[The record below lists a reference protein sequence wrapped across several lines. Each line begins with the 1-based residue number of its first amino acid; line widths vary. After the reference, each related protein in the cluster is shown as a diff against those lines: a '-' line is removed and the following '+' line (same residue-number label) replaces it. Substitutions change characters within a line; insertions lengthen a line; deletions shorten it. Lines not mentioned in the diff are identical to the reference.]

1 MKTIPATKRERREA
15 ERLQVENR
23 ARRAALAYLFTPWYS
38 ILHKR
43 PRPDM
48 RTIYGRAYWS
58 EFCRLVNDPTTAGRI
73 ADALKKQRQ
82 RAKARNEM
90 REAAAAGILNN
101 KIWQDFRA
109 NRGNVWQ
116 IFPDHLHF
124 YGGRNHWATTP
135 QDFRVLEVI
144 ARHWAGDARK

>member
-1 MKTIPATKRERREA
+1 
-15 ERLQVENR
+15 
-23 ARRAALAYLFTPWYS
+23 
-38 ILHKR
+38 
-43 PRPDM
+43 M

-58 EFCRLVNDPTTAGRI
+58 EFCRLVNDPATSGRI
-73 ADALKKQRQ
+73 VDALKKQRR

-90 REAAAAGILNN
+90 REAAAGGILNN

-116 IFPDHLHF
+116 VFPDHLHF

-135 QDFRVLEVI
+135 QDFRVLEII
-144 ARHWAGDARK
+144 ARHWTGDTRK